1 MPSST
6 AVLKRMDQR
15 VGKLTDRFDEYV
27 RVFGTSERFTGPSG
41 YFHRKALALRAQHQG
56 IASLLKDDACCR
68 SLKTDQPIAVLLT
81 EN

>member
-6 AVLKRMDQR
+6 AVLQRMDQR

-41 YFHRKALALRAQHQG
+41 YFHR
-56 IASLLKDDACCR
+56 
-68 SLKTDQPIAVLLT
+68 
-81 EN
+81 